1 MYLAARI
8 QTMPKI
14 VIFGSGKG
22 SNARRLLEY
31 FKEHPFI
38 QVAALVSNKPRRGF
52 LDISYDYRINLEI
65 VKGPELSD
73 PKWIAHLRLMYRP
86 DLLVL
91 AGYLKQIPPAL
102 IEAFPGK
109 IINLHPA
116 LLPDF
121 GGKGMYGHHVHE
133 AVLAS
138 GVSRTGI
145 TIHKVDEE
153 YDRGE
158 ILFQAECEVLP
169 GDTVETLSARI
180 HALEHAHLP
189 HVVEKLL
196 ADGN

>member
-1 MYLAARI
+1 
-8 QTMPKI
+8 MPKI

-22 SNARRLLEY
+22 SNARRLLD
-31 FKEHPFI
+31 FFQHHPSI

-91 AGYLKQIPPAL
+91 AGYLQQIPPAL

-133 AVLAS
+133 AVLRS
-138 GVSRTGI
+138 GATQTGI

-158 ILFQAECEVLP
+158 ILFQAECPVFP
-169 GDTVETLSARI
+169 DDTVERLAERI

-189 HVVEKLL
+189 VVVEKLL
-196 ADGN
+196 GYGN

>member
-1 MYLAARI
+1 
-8 QTMPKI
+8 MPKI

-22 SNARRLLEY
+22 SNARRLLD
-31 FKEHPFI
+31 FFQNHPGI

-91 AGYLKQIPPAL
+91 AGYLQQIPPAL

-116 LLPDF
+116 LLPNF

-133 AVLAS
+133 AVLNSGAS
-138 GVSRTGI
+138 KSGI

-158 ILFQAECEVLP
+158 ILFQAECPVLP
-169 GDTVETLSARI
+169 GDTIESLAERI
-180 HALEHAHLP
+180 HSLEHAHLP
-189 HVVEKLL
+189 VVIEKLL
-196 ADGN
+196 GDGH